1 MRVRVV
7 GRALR
12 ERRVGRAVGGRKARK
27 QRRFRKARA
36 LAHSYVRGMEQESV
50 FEYSDPSRRRDS
62 H

>member
-50 FEYSDPSRRRDS
+50 FEYI
-62 H
+62 